1 MIKFESKKG
10 QKLFLFGLILC
21 FCFYFL
27 TQQKA
32 ETVITLG
39 IHEGSSWDVPQG
51 QDNHVLDDIIKNFEK
66 KHPGVKVVYDSG
78 IRKSDYSDWLAD
90 KIVTGKQPD
99 VFMVPEKDFN
109 LFATNGVLYRLDKLI
124 KKDIKPNQFY
134 SVSYRSGSFRNS
146 QYALPFESNPMMMC
160 INKDLL
166 NQSGFDIPNQ
176 NWTMEDFYTIVKS
189 TTKDT
194 DGDNQIDQF
203 GIVDYDWSYGMSAF
217 GNAIFTNDGSHVR
230 LNTSRTKQAMHLIT
244 NLNSLSGSYQVSTQ
258 DFDKGKV
265 VFRPMTMAEYRT
277 YKPYPYHVAKY
288 SSFEW
293 TCVPM
298 PKEKGLHQT
307 SQVDTSLFAI
317 SKRSKNVKLSWE
329 LLKSLTYD
337 KRSQQELVK
346 QSQGVSVLKDVMKS
360 STTKKI
366 LQEDNF
372 GSNSLRVETLDRIL
386 KDGAEKPKFKLY
398 NKLNEEA
405 DYLISQSLKH
415 DTIDLDLASIE
426 KKLIES
432 LRQ

>member
-1 MIKFESKKG
+1 M
-10 QKLFLFGLILC
+10 
-21 FCFYFL
+21 
-27 TQQKA
+27 
-32 ETVITLG
+32 
-39 IHEGSSWDVPQG
+39 
-51 QDNHVLDDIIKNFEK
+51 
-66 KHPGVKVVYDSG
+66 
-78 IRKSDYSDWLAD
+78 
-90 KIVTGKQPD
+90 TG
-99 VFMVPEKDFN
+99 
-109 LFATNGVLYRLDKLI
+109 R
-124 KKDIKPNQFY
+124 
-134 SVSYRSGSFRNS
+134 
-146 QYALPFESNPMMMC
+146 
-160 INKDLL
+160 
-166 NQSGFDIPNQ
+166 
-176 NWTMEDFYTIVKS
+176 MEC
-189 TTKDT
+189 
-194 DGDNQIDQF
+194 
-203 GIVDYDWSYGMSAF
+203 
-217 GNAIFTNDGSHVR
+217 
-230 LNTSRTKQAMHLIT
+230 LHLIT